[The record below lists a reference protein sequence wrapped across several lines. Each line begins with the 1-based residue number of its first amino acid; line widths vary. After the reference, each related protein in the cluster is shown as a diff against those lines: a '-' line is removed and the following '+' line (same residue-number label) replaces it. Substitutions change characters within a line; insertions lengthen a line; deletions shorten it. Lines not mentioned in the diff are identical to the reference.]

1 MNFVHLHLLLNHVPT
16 VGTIIAFGVLLLAL
30 TQKSD
35 DLLRGSFA
43 LFFAIALVS
52 LPTYMTG
59 YSAEAVVKERP
70 GVNLELIALHQSSAL
85 LALTFMEATGVAAW
99 FGLWQARKP
108 RGRSKWV
115 VPSVLLLSVVT
126 ISLMAN
132 AANIGGEITHPEI
145 LAPGQQPAAAVG
157 ALAPASLR
165 SAAIRYYQFHHPN
178 AWPTLEALHFIGLSL
193 LFGVVLVGNLR
204 ILGFMRNAPFIDI
217 HRLLPWGVLGFVI
230 NSVTGMLFFV
240 GQAFQYID
248 NVAFHLKVLFM
259 LLAGA
264 NVLYLTLFDDVWALG
279 TGDRAPRSAK
289 ILAASQIFLWLGVIY
304 FGRMLPYIG
313 GAF

>member
-30 TQKSD
+30 MQKSD
-35 DLLRGSFA
+35 DLLRGAFA

-85 LALTFMEATGVAAW
+85 LALTLHGGNGRRRH
-99 FGLWQARKP
+99 GLDCGRHASL
-108 RGRSKWV
+108 RGRSKWA

-145 LAPGQQPAAAVG
+145 LAPGPAAGRGGGCSRTRVTAQRGDQVLPVPSSQRVADTGGASLHRTVAPVRRGARRQSAHPWLHAQCALHRHPPAVAVG
-157 ALAPASLR
+157 R
-165 SAAIRYYQFHHPN
+165 
-178 AWPTLEALHFIGLSL
+178 
-193 LFGVVLVGNLR
+193 
-204 ILGFMRNAPFIDI
+204 
-217 HRLLPWGVLGFVI
+217 
-230 NSVTGMLFFV
+230 
-240 GQAFQYID
+240 
-248 NVAFHLKVLFM
+248 
-259 LLAGA
+259 
-264 NVLYLTLFDDVWALG
+264 
-279 TGDRAPRSAK
+279 PRVS
-289 ILAASQIFLWLGVIY
+289 
-304 FGRMLPYIG
+304 
-313 GAF
+313 